1 MMASRGMG
9 DMNPSKMPGRKTIHR
24 KDKPQDV
31 EMYKKGG
38 MAKKMSKGG
47 ELKEPPE
54 DNKGLQN
61 LPEEV
66 RNKMGYLK
74 KGGDVWDKP
83 RPKSLGKPKKLSPE
97 KKSAAK
103 AAAKKA
109 GRPYPN
115 LIDNMR
121 MAK

>member
-9 DMNPSKMPGRKTIHR
+9 DIRPSKMP
-24 KDKPQDV
+24 
-31 EMYKKGG
+31 KGVRTKRRDDTDFEQF
-38 MAKKMSKGG
+38 AKGG
-47 ELKEPPE
+47 E
-54 DNKGLQN
+54 
-61 LPEEV
+61 
-66 RNKMGYLK
+66 
-74 KGGDVWDKP
+74 VWDKP
-83 RPKSLGKPKKLSPE
+83 NPAKKHKTLSPA
-97 KKSAAK
+97 KKAMAK